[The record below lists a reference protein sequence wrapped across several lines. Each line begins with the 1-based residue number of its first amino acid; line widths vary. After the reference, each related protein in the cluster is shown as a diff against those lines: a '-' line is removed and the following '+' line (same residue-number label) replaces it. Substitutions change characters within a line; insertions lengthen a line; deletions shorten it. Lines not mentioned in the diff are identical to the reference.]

1 MAELRGERKVSK
13 VFAEYHVGDAV
24 VRLRQRDSA
33 LLYEVE
39 EPALTER
46 VRKLLDQAMDEYVR
60 RGIEPEKLAKKYSKR
75 LEASEAL
82 AFRYYLLRELRGF
95 SKLHVFM
102 YDDQIEDFTIT
113 MPGPVRLIHRLAPH
127 YEWIESNVVAE
138 SDEEL
143 DKLIKLVV
151 ERSGGSITPANPVV
165 EILTPSFDRVA
176 GVLRGEVSLHSS
188 MTVRKFPRQPYSL
201 ARLVRLGT
209 LNAEIAAALWLAIEL
224 KCNMIIAG
232 LTGSGKTTLLNS
244 LLLQLPRN
252 YKIMT
257 IEEHPEIN
265 LKDHPGWLPLY
276 ARLPTS
282 PAARQTAIPLTQL
295 LKAALRHRPTVIAV
309 GEARAEEIQ
318 DMITAASIGHGTA
331 TTLHTDD
338 LEHMMRRLA
347 SHPMNLKPDQVALI
361 DYAVFIVRMPD
372 GRRRVK
378 EIYENISG
386 NWELIYDYGSGKFKL
401 PEKIGQK
408 IAAIYSGLEPYELA
422 ALEIRRRAEQL
433 KAQARREEVV
443 AAV

>member
-1 MAELRGERKVSK
+1 MAELRGEKGVSRI
-13 VFAEYHVGDAV
+13 FAEYHVGDAV
-24 VRLRQRDSA
+24 VRLRQRDNG

-39 EPALTER
+39 EPTLTDG
-46 VRKLLDQAMDEYVR
+46 VKKSLDQAMDEYVK
-60 RGIEPEKLAKKYSKR
+60 RGTDPEELVKKYSRR
-75 LEASEAL
+75 LSSSETV

-95 SKLHVFM
+95 SKLQVFM

-127 YEWIESNVVAE
+127 YEWIESNIVVE

-143 DKLIKLVV
+143 DKLVKLVV
-151 ERSGGSITPANPVV
+151 ERSGGSITPASPVV

-188 MTVRKFPRQPYSL
+188 ITVRKFPRSPYSL
-201 ARLVRLGT
+201 ARLVKLGT
-209 LNAEIAAALWLAIEL
+209 LRSEVAAALWLAVEL
-224 KCNMIIAG
+224 KCNVIIAG

-244 LLLQLPRN
+244 LLLQLPKN
-252 YKIMT
+252 YKIVT

-295 LKAALRHRPTVIAV
+295 LKAALRHRPTIIAV
-309 GEARAEEIQ
+309 GEARAEEVQ
-318 DMITAASIGHGTA
+318 DMITAASVGHGTA

-338 LEHMMRRLA
+338 LDHMVKRLT
-347 SHPMNLKPDQVALI
+347 SHPMNLRQDQVALI

-378 EIYENISG
+378 EVYENVSG
-386 NWELIYDYGSGKFKL
+386 KWELIYDYESGKFKL

-408 IAAIYSGLEPYELA
+408 LAISYRGLEPYELA
-422 ALEIRRRAEQL
+422 ALEVRRRAEQL
-433 KAQARREEVV
+433 RAQARREEVV
-443 AAV
+443 ATA

>member
-1 MAELRGERKVSK
+1 MAELRGEKGVSRI
-13 VFAEYHVGDAV
+13 FAEYHVGDAV
-24 VRLRQRDSA
+24 VRLRQRDNG

-39 EPALTER
+39 EPALTDG
-46 VRKLLDQAMDEYVR
+46 VKKSLDQAMDEYVK
-60 RGIEPEKLAKKYSKR
+60 RGTNPEELVKKYSRR
-75 LEASEAL
+75 LSSSEVVAL
-82 AFRYYLLRELRGF
+82 RYYLLRELRGF
-95 SKLHVFM
+95 SKLQVFM

-127 YEWIESNVVAE
+127 YEWIESNVVVE

-143 DKLIKLVV
+143 DKLVKLVI
-151 ERSGGSITPANPVV
+151 ERSGGSITPASPVV

-188 MTVRKFPRQPYSL
+188 ITVRKFPRSPYSL
-201 ARLVRLGT
+201 ARLVKLGT
-209 LNAEIAAALWLAIEL
+209 LRSEVAAALWLAVEL
-224 KCNMIIAG
+224 KCNVIIAG

-244 LLLQLPRN
+244 LLLQLPKN
-252 YKIMT
+252 YKIVT

-295 LKAALRHRPTVIAV
+295 LKAALRHRPTIIAV
-309 GEARAEEIQ
+309 GEARAEEVQ
-318 DMITAASIGHGTA
+318 DMITAASVGHGTA

-338 LEHMMRRLA
+338 LDHMVKRLT
-347 SHPMNLKPDQVALI
+347 SHPMNLRQDQVALI

-378 EIYENISG
+378 EVYENISG
-386 NWELIYDYGSGKFKL
+386 KWELIYDYESGKFKL

-408 IAAIYSGLEPYELA
+408 LAISYRGLEPYELA
-422 ALEIRRRAEQL
+422 ALEVRRRAEQL
-433 KAQARREEVV
+433 RAQARREEVV
-443 AAV
+443 ATA

>member
-1 MAELRGERKVSK
+1 MAELRGEKGVSRI
-13 VFAEYHVGDAV
+13 FAEYHVGDAV
-24 VRLRQRDSA
+24 VRLRQRDNG

-39 EPALTER
+39 EPTLTDG
-46 VRKLLDQAMDEYVR
+46 VKKSLDQAMDEYVK
-60 RGIEPEKLAKKYSKR
+60 RGTDPEELVKKYSRR
-75 LEASEAL
+75 LSSSEAV

-95 SKLHVFM
+95 SKLQVFM

-127 YEWIESNVVAE
+127 YEWIESNVVVE

-143 DKLIKLVV
+143 DKLVKLVI
-151 ERSGGSITPANPVV
+151 ERSGGSITPASPVV

-188 MTVRKFPRQPYSL
+188 ITVRKFPRSPYSL
-201 ARLVRLGT
+201 ARLVKLGT
-209 LNAEIAAALWLAIEL
+209 LRSEVAAALWLAVEL
-224 KCNMIIAG
+224 KCNVIIAG

-244 LLLQLPRN
+244 LLLQLPKN
-252 YKIMT
+252 YKIVT

-295 LKAALRHRPTVIAV
+295 LKAALRHRPTIIAV
-309 GEARAEEIQ
+309 GEARAEEVQ
-318 DMITAASIGHGTA
+318 DMITAASVGHGTA

-338 LEHMMRRLA
+338 LDHMVKRLT
-347 SHPMNLKPDQVALI
+347 SHPMNLRQDQVALI

-378 EIYENISG
+378 EVYENISG
-386 NWELIYDYGSGKFKL
+386 KWELIYDYESGKFKL

-408 IAAIYSGLEPYELA
+408 LAVSYRGLEPYELA
-422 ALEIRRRAEQL
+422 ALEVRRRAEQL
-433 KAQARREEVV
+433 RVQARREEVV
-443 AAV
+443 AAA

>member
-1 MAELRGERKVSK
+1 MAELRGEKGVSRI
-13 VFAEYHVGDAV
+13 FAEYHVGDAV
-24 VRLRQRDSA
+24 VRLRQRDNG

-39 EPALTER
+39 EPTLTDG
-46 VRKLLDQAMDEYVR
+46 VKKSLDQAMDEYVK
-60 RGIEPEKLAKKYSKR
+60 RGTDPEELVKKYSRR
-75 LEASEAL
+75 LSSSETV

-95 SKLHVFM
+95 SKLQVFM

-127 YEWIESNVVAE
+127 YEWIESNIVVE

-143 DKLIKLVV
+143 DKLVKLVV
-151 ERSGGSITPANPVV
+151 ERSGGSITPASPVV

-188 MTVRKFPRQPYSL
+188 ITVRKFPRSPYSL
-201 ARLVRLGT
+201 ARLVKLGT
-209 LNAEIAAALWLAIEL
+209 LRSEVAAALWLAVEL
-224 KCNMIIAG
+224 KCNVIIAG

-244 LLLQLPRN
+244 LLLQLPKN
-252 YKIMT
+252 YKIVT

-295 LKAALRHRPTVIAV
+295 LKAALRHRPTIIAV
-309 GEARAEEIQ
+309 GEARAEEVQ
-318 DMITAASIGHGTA
+318 DMITAASVGHGTA

-338 LEHMMRRLA
+338 LDHMVKRLT
-347 SHPMNLKPDQVALI
+347 SHPMNLRQDQVALI

-378 EIYENISG
+378 EVYENVSG
-386 NWELIYDYGSGKFKL
+386 KWELIYDYESGKFKL

-408 IAAIYSGLEPYELA
+408 LAISYRGLEPYELA
-422 ALEIRRRAEQL
+422 ALEVRRRAEQL
-433 KAQARREEVV
+433 RAQARREEVV
-443 AAV
+443 AAA

>member
-1 MAELRGERKVSK
+1 MAELRGEKGVSRI
-13 VFAEYHVGDAV
+13 FAEYHVGDAV
-24 VRLRQRDSA
+24 VRLRQRDNG

-39 EPALTER
+39 EPTLTDG
-46 VRKLLDQAMDEYVR
+46 VKKSLDQAMDEYVK
-60 RGIEPEKLAKKYSKR
+60 RGTDPEELVKKYSRR
-75 LEASEAL
+75 LSSSEAV

-95 SKLHVFM
+95 SKLQVFM

-127 YEWIESNVVAE
+127 YEWIESNIVVE

-143 DKLIKLVV
+143 DKLVKLVV
-151 ERSGGSITPANPVV
+151 ERSGGSITPASPVV

-188 MTVRKFPRQPYSL
+188 ITVRKFPRSPYSL
-201 ARLVRLGT
+201 ARLVKLGT
-209 LNAEIAAALWLAIEL
+209 LRSEVAAALWLAVEL
-224 KCNMIIAG
+224 KCNVIIAG

-244 LLLQLPRN
+244 LLLQLPKN
-252 YKIMT
+252 YKIVT

-295 LKAALRHRPTVIAV
+295 LKAALRHRPTIIAV
-309 GEARAEEIQ
+309 GEARAEEVQ
-318 DMITAASIGHGTA
+318 DMITAASVGHGTA

-338 LEHMMRRLA
+338 LDHMVKRLT
-347 SHPMNLKPDQVALI
+347 SHPMNLRQDQVALI

-378 EIYENISG
+378 EVYENVSG
-386 NWELIYDYGSGKFKL
+386 KWELIYDYESGKFKL

-408 IAAIYSGLEPYELA
+408 LAISYRGLEPYELA
-422 ALEIRRRAEQL
+422 ALEVRRRAEQL
-433 KAQARREEVV
+433 RAQARREEVV
-443 AAV
+443 AAA

>member
-1 MAELRGERKVSK
+1 MAELRGEKGVSRI
-13 VFAEYHVGDAV
+13 FAEYHVGDAV
-24 VRLRQRDSA
+24 VRLRQRDNG

-39 EPALTER
+39 EPTLTDG
-46 VRKLLDQAMDEYVR
+46 VKKSLDQAMDEYVK
-60 RGIEPEKLAKKYSKR
+60 RGTDPEELVKKYSRR
-75 LEASEAL
+75 LSSSETV

-95 SKLHVFM
+95 SKLQVFM

-127 YEWIESNVVAE
+127 YEWIESNIVVE

-143 DKLIKLVV
+143 DKLVKLVV
-151 ERSGGSITPANPVV
+151 ERSGGSITPASPVV

-188 MTVRKFPRQPYSL
+188 ITVRKFPRSPYSL
-201 ARLVRLGT
+201 ARLVKLGT
-209 LNAEIAAALWLAIEL
+209 LRSEVAAALWLAVEL
-224 KCNMIIAG
+224 KCNVIIAG

-244 LLLQLPRN
+244 LLLQLPKN
-252 YKIMT
+252 YKIVT

-295 LKAALRHRPTVIAV
+295 LKAALRHRPTIIAV
-309 GEARAEEIQ
+309 GEARAEEVQ
-318 DMITAASIGHGTA
+318 DMITAASVGHGTA

-338 LEHMMRRLA
+338 LDHMVKRLT
-347 SHPMNLKPDQVALI
+347 SHPMNLRQDQVALI

-378 EIYENISG
+378 EVYENVSG
-386 NWELIYDYGSGKFKL
+386 KWELIYDYESGKFKL

-408 IAAIYSGLEPYELA
+408 LAVSYRGLEPYELA
-422 ALEIRRRAEQL
+422 ALEVRRRAEQL
-433 KAQARREEVV
+433 RAQARREEVV
-443 AAV
+443 ATA